1 MTEDNRGFNTQTL
14 INKLR
19 DAATAID
26 EAPESV
32 REREAL
38 QQARTALDAAI
49 RNISGTGTFG
59 NSTG

>member
-1 MTEDNRGFNTQTL
+1 MTEDNRGFNTRTL

-19 DAATAID
+19 EASTAID
-26 EAPESV
+26 DAPEGV

-49 RNISGTGTFG
+49 RNLSETGTFG
-59 NSTG
+59 GSTG